1 MVMSLRSIFSAI
13 SLVTVLLL
21 LVATTAQ
28 AAPVTPSDLQVQVG
42 RDYVD
47 LWWLSSEGATNYLV
61 YRSNQ
66 AGEMEVVAN
75 ITAPITAY
83 HDSDLDDGSN
93 FIYYVTAVNGDGESA
108 PSSSVS
114 ATVPV
119 KESVDSLLPVIALV
133 LSAIAIQV
141 CVVMLLY
148 FFKMNMKLK

>member
-1 MVMSLRSIFSAI
+1 MSFRSMFSAI
-13 SLVTVLLL
+13 SLVMVLLV
-21 LVATTAQ
+21 LVAPIVQ
-28 AAPVTPSDLQVQVG
+28 AAPAPPSGLQAQVG

-47 LWWLSSEGATNYLV
+47 LSWQTSEDATNYLV
-61 YRSNQ
+61 YRSNE
-66 AGEMEVVAN
+66 AGDMDVVAN

-83 HDSDLDDGSN
+83 HDGDLDDGSN

-114 ATVPV
+114 ATVPA
-119 KESVDSLLPVIALV
+119 KESVDILLPIIALV

-148 FFKMNMKLK
+148 TFKSNFRLK